1 MIKKGRKV
9 SSPPSLAL
17 RLSVKSRP
25 AERKIQMA
33 EKSQI
38 LLIDD
43 DEQSCTALSLLLKKI
58 GYAVETSHSGEH
70 ALKLLQDVSF
80 DLIISDLVLPG
91 ISGIDVLKWVKD
103 DSPETCVIL
112 ITGKASA
119 ETAVEAM
126 REGALD
132 YITKPFNLDRLK
144 VQIEKALEKRRLIM
158 ENKYLRQQLHGRYRF
173 DNIIGTSQAMQR
185 VFSRMEKVTATDST
199 ILVLGA
205 SGTGK
210 ELVARAIHYNSPRK
224 DKPFIAINCGAIPA
238 ELLESELFGHVKGAF
253 TGAIADSPG
262 KFEVANH
269 GTIFLDEI
277 GDMPQQLQMKLL
289 RVLQEHEFERVG
301 SNQKIHLNIRL
312 ISATNVDLQER
323 VKTGQFREDL
333 YYRLNVIPIHLPPL
347 KERRGDIPQLARFF
361 VEKICR
367 EMKRPQVTIGDDAMQ
382 AMEEYHWP
390 GNVREMENIIE
401 RTIALTD
408 SQIIGRK
415 DLPSDIGKSLSKTT
429 SFPPQVTPRGIN
441 MNRVIADIERDMIA
455 QAMVLG
461 HGVKARAAELLKI
474 NRTTLVEKM
483 KRLGMEKQAD
493 E

>member
-1 MIKKGRKV
+1 MTDE
-9 SSPPSLAL
+9 L
-17 RLSVKSRP
+17 
-25 AERKIQMA
+25 
-33 EKSQI
+33 QI

-43 DEQSCTALSLLLKKI
+43 EKESCNALSLLLKKI
-58 GYAVETSHSGEH
+58 GYAVEMCHSGEQ
-70 ALKLLQDVSF
+70 ALKLLREVSF

-91 ISGIDVLKWVKD
+91 ISGIDILKWVKD

-158 ENKYLRQQLHGRYRF
+158 ENQYLRQQLHGRYRF

-185 VFSRMEKVTATDST
+185 VFSRMKKVTATDST
-199 ILVLGA
+199 ILILGA

-224 DKPFIAINCGAIPA
+224 NKPFIAINCGAIPA

-301 SNQKIHLNIRL
+301 SNRRIHLNIRL
-312 ISATNVDLQER
+312 ISATNVDLQEK
-323 VKTGQFREDL
+323 VKNGQFREDL

-361 VEKICR
+361 CEKICR
-367 EMKRPQVTIGDDAMQ
+367 GMNRPLVTIGDDAIQ
-382 AMEEYHWP
+382 AMEAYHWP

-408 SQIIGRK
+408 SQVISRN
-415 DLPSDIGKSLSKTT
+415 DLPSDIRETASPAVS
-429 SFPPQVTPRGIN
+429 SSPQVTSEGID
-441 MNRVIADIERDMIA
+441 MNRVIAEMERELII
-455 QAMVLG
+455 QAMALG
-461 HGVKARAAELLKI
+461 RGVKARAAKLLKI
-474 NRTTLVEKM
+474 NRTTLVEKI
-483 KRLGMEKQAD
+483 KRLGIEND
-493 E
+493 LYSGETSRDPSPE